1 MQGVLRS
8 FLVDAVVIWQLY
20 VNLRRYASV
29 IIMKLFLA
37 LLGLVLTYLVHGD
50 NIDRIYQGWH
60 LSPHEF
66 PWMVKLK
73 VSFKSFKKPQNDGVL

>member
-1 MQGVLRS
+1 
-8 FLVDAVVIWQLY
+8 
-20 VNLRRYASV
+20 
-29 IIMKLFLA
+29 MKLILA
-37 LLGLVLTYLVHGD
+37 LLGALIVQVNCD

-73 VSFKSFKKPQNDGVL
+73 VRYISEKNIQRRQKKDRSNKYMVISLVTVIVWWY

>member
-1 MQGVLRS
+1 
-8 FLVDAVVIWQLY
+8 
-20 VNLRRYASV
+20 
-29 IIMKLFLA
+29 MKLILA
-37 LLGLVLTYLVHGD
+37 LLGALIVQVNCD

-73 VSFKSFKKPQNDGVL
+73 VRYISEKTYEGYKKR

>member
-1 MQGVLRS
+1 MRL
-8 FLVDAVVIWQLY
+8 I
-20 VNLRRYASV
+20 
-29 IIMKLFLA
+29 LA
-37 LLGLVLTYLVHGD
+37 LLGALIVQVNCD

-73 VSFKSFKKPQNDGVL
+73 VRYISEKNIQRRQKKIDPISTW

>member
-1 MQGVLRS
+1 
-8 FLVDAVVIWQLY
+8 
-20 VNLRRYASV
+20 
-29 IIMKLFLA
+29 MKLLLA
-37 LLGLVLTYLVHGD
+37 LFGALLLVQVNCD

-73 VSFKSFKKPQNDGVL
+73 VRLFIWIFSAEILSSVVAKHNKESKKHVQYYMVISLMTVID

>member
-1 MQGVLRS
+1 
-8 FLVDAVVIWQLY
+8 
-20 VNLRRYASV
+20 
-29 IIMKLFLA
+29 MKLILA
-37 LLGLVLTYLVHGD
+37 LLGALIVQVNCD

-73 VSFKSFKKPQNDGVL
+73 VRYISEKTYKGDKKR

>member
-1 MQGVLRS
+1 
-8 FLVDAVVIWQLY
+8 
-20 VNLRRYASV
+20 
-29 IIMKLFLA
+29 MKLILA
-37 LLGLVLTYLVHGD
+37 LLGALIVQVNCD

-73 VSFKSFKKPQNDGVL
+73 VRYLSKKTYKGDKKKIDPISTW

>member
-1 MQGVLRS
+1 
-8 FLVDAVVIWQLY
+8 
-20 VNLRRYASV
+20 
-29 IIMKLFLA
+29 MKLLLA
-37 LLGLVLTYLVHGD
+37 LLGALLLVQVNCD

-73 VSFKSFKKPQNDGVL
+73 VRIFEFWRRNSEQCGNIIRKAKNMSNITW

>member
-1 MQGVLRS
+1 MADIYYESVTMQLVL
-8 FLVDAVVIWQLY
+8 A
-20 VNLRRYASV
+20 
-29 IIMKLFLA
+29 LFGPLLA
-37 LLGLVLTYLVHGD
+37 LLANGD

-73 VSFKSFKKPQNDGVL
+73 VSLTEKSTAYGSK

>member
-1 MQGVLRS
+1 
-8 FLVDAVVIWQLY
+8 
-20 VNLRRYASV
+20 
-29 IIMKLFLA
+29 MKLLLA
-37 LLGLVLTYLVHGD
+37 LLGALLLVQVNCD

-73 VSFKSFKKPQNDGVL
+73 VRNLNFGAEILSSVVT

>member
-1 MQGVLRS
+1 
-8 FLVDAVVIWQLY
+8 
-20 VNLRRYASV
+20 
-29 IIMKLFLA
+29 MKLILA
-37 LLGLVLTYLVHGD
+37 LLGALIVQVNCD

-73 VSFKSFKKPQNDGVL
+73 VRYISVKTYTKATKKDRSNKYMVISLVTVIVWWY

>member
-1 MQGVLRS
+1 MKLILALWGAL
-8 FLVDAVVIWQLY
+8 LY
-20 VNLRRYASV
+20 VQVNC
-29 IIMKLFLA
+29 
-37 LLGLVLTYLVHGD
+37 D

-73 VSFKSFKKPQNDGVL
+73 VRLYTNQIGAISLIQ

>member
-1 MQGVLRS
+1 
-8 FLVDAVVIWQLY
+8 
-20 VNLRRYASV
+20 
-29 IIMKLFLA
+29 MKLILA
-37 LLGLVLTYLVHGD
+37 LLGALIVQVNCD

-73 VSFKSFKKPQNDGVL
+73 VRYISEKNIQRRQKKIDPISTW

>member
-1 MQGVLRS
+1 
-8 FLVDAVVIWQLY
+8 
-20 VNLRRYASV
+20 
-29 IIMKLFLA
+29 MKLILA
-37 LLGLVLTYLVHGD
+37 LLGALIVQVNCD

-73 VSFKSFKKPQNDGVL
+73 VRYISEKTYEGYKDRSNKYMVISLVTVIVWWY

>member
-1 MQGVLRS
+1 MKLILALWGAL
-8 FLVDAVVIWQLY
+8 LY
-20 VNLRRYASV
+20 VQVNC
-29 IIMKLFLA
+29 
-37 LLGLVLTYLVHGD
+37 D

-73 VSFKSFKKPQNDGVL
+73 VRLYTKVHF